1 MGKKRIIHSLQYNWC
16 RENGG
21 CEEIVPSRHNQRKSY
36 NIYSNSRD
44 FDFDR
49 VLRIRSICDS
59 SDANVN
65 SRLDI
70 ASSRKVNSSSLSYT
84 FVRSF
89 VRSWNDRK
97 ERNEARTFPFVVYVT
112 LSAQDRVDTKAL
124 TCIWPRSTTRN
135 YAQKLNRDWFEP
147 SIKIIIVNP
156 SNRTNHKYVKNSC
169 KCTCICVCVRVFSA
183 HININC
189 HTRVNVWGSQ
199 QPQEGFVLSILMR
212 GHNRLDEFVYSRF
225 SHYLGNVLSRRWLK
239 RYQMIC
245 VISLR

>member
-1 MGKKRIIHSLQYNWC
+1 MDYTENKPNVSANSIERRKRNDTLELFLRKKRSFRESCFVYKKKEKKENACIRKQLNISVLLRSKMGKKRIIHSLQYNWC

-84 FVRSF
+84 FVRSI
-89 VRSWNDRK
+89 VKRPEGK
-97 ERNEARTFPFVVYVT
+97 ERSSNVSFRRYVERTRSSGYKSFNMHLAKKHNTELRTEIESRLIWTEYKNNNRKSIESNE
-112 LSAQDRVDTKAL
+112 SQ
-124 TCIWPRSTTRN
+124 I
-135 YAQKLNRDWFEP
+135 
-147 SIKIIIVNP
+147 
-156 SNRTNHKYVKNSC
+156 C
-169 KCTCICVCVRVFSA
+169 KELV
-183 HININC
+183 
-189 HTRVNVWGSQ
+189 
-199 QPQEGFVLSILMR
+199 
-212 GHNRLDEFVYSRF
+212 
-225 SHYLGNVLSRRWLK
+225 
-239 RYQMIC
+239 
-245 VISLR
+245 

>member
-1 MGKKRIIHSLQYNWC
+1 MDYTENKPNVSANSIERRSETIHSNCFFERNVPFENLVSCIKKKEKKENACIRKQLNISVLLRSKMGKKRIIHSLQYNWC

-89 VRSWNDRK
+89 DRETTGRK
-97 ERNEARTFPFVVYVT
+97 GTKLERFLSSFT
-112 LSAQDRVDTKAL
+112 LRWAHK
-124 TCIWPRSTTRN
+124 IEWI
-135 YAQKLNRDWFEP
+135 QKL
-147 SIKIIIVNP
+147 
-156 SNRTNHKYVKNSC
+156 
-169 KCTCICVCVRVFSA
+169 
-183 HININC
+183 
-189 HTRVNVWGSQ
+189 
-199 QPQEGFVLSILMR
+199 
-212 GHNRLDEFVYSRF
+212 
-225 SHYLGNVLSRRWLK
+225 
-239 RYQMIC
+239 
-245 VISLR
+245 